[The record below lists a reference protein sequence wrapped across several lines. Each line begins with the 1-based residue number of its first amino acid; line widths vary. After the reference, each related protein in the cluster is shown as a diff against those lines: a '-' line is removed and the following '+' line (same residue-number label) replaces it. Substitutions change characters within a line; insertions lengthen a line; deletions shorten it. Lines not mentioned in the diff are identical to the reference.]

1 MSSKWHRQSLLIFK
15 GAGSALAAIAS
26 LTMALPSQ
34 SLEFPPSTNRGAP
47 ARTAGGG
54 VRGETCSAA
63 TKNAFTVLIPEN
75 NISTTAADSASLFFF
90 VPEVRSQAAEL
101 LLMDEQG
108 NDVYTMTVALPKT
121 SGIIRVSL
129 PEKTEAGTPLIALNK
144 DYTWRFAIVCD
155 EKDRTRDLPLDGTV
169 RRVSLKPDV
178 QAALQKTKA
187 DPLKQAEVYA
197 KAGIWQETLVTAAA
211 LRKQNPQAWAGLM
224 RSVKLEPLANAK
236 FADCCKPAN

>member
-1 MSSKWHRQSLLIFK
+1 MSSNRHRQFFTATK
-15 GAGSALAAIAS
+15 GAVAALAAIAS
-26 LTMALPSQ
+26 LTTIVPPSQ
-34 SLEFPPSTNRGAP
+34 SLEFPPSSNRGAP

-75 NISTTAADSASLFFF
+75 NISTTAADRATLFFF
-90 VPEVRSQAAEL
+90 VPEVKSQAAEL

-108 NDVYTMTVALPKT
+108 NDVYTTMVALPKT
-121 SGIIRVSL
+121 SGIIQVNL
-129 PEKTEAGTPLIALNK
+129 PEKSKAGKPLIALNK

-178 QAALQKTKA
+178 QSALQQAKA

-197 KAGIWQETLVTAAA
+197 KAGIWQETLVAAA
-211 LRKQNPQAWAGLM
+211 SMRQKNPQAWSGLLK
-224 RSVKLEPLANAK
+224 SVKLEPLANAK
-236 FADCCKPAN
+236 FADCCKP